1 MLVILKKIFFIGLI
15 LAVNMY
21 ICEYIGN
28 KLTARM
34 ELKRGY
40 RITRVA
46 SAGFPVIRLVK
57 FLSVDNRVNI
67 WSFLIFLL
75 SFLIWSAVPVTGS
88 LVMIEEDYSFLISF
102 VFYIMLI
109 IAILLGS
116 SRSTYSNVFSENCKK
131 LLINL
136 SFIMPIL
143 LCGISVALVNKTLS
157 LKEMVNSQYE
167 YWNIVLQPIG
177 GLVFFVSMFFQLKT
191 LGISRKSYMSN
202 VIEIGKEG
210 KGLGKIIDR
219 VSVYMAVFFLIVI
232 LNIMYLGGW
241 QSFYMIRGEVM
252 LAFKFYF
259 VFIMLLLMDKVTGR
273 IDSYKL
279 MVRINWKFLMP
290 VSLFN
295 LIITFV
301 FLVLRDIYNLV

>member
-1 MLVILKKIFFIGLI
+1 MLVILKKIFFIVLI

-57 FLSVDNRVNI
+57 FLSADNRVNI
-67 WSFLIFLL
+67 WSFFIFLL

-88 LVMIEEDYSFLISF
+88 LVMIEEGYSFLISF

-109 IAILLGS
+109 IAVMLGS

-136 SFIMPIL
+136 SFIVPIL
-143 LCGISVALVNKTLS
+143 LCGISVVLINKTLS

-202 VIEIGKEG
+202 VIETGKEG
-210 KGLGKIIDR
+210 KGLGKIIDK
-219 VSVYMAVFFLIVI
+219 VSIYMAVFFLIAI

-252 LAFKFYF
+252 LALKFYF
-259 VFIMLLLMDKVTGR
+259 IFVMLLLMDKVTGR
-273 IDSYKL
+273 VDSYKL